1 MKTKIDTTIDIV
13 DITDTVYTSKV
24 INTTDNVPLPVLNSR
39 LPKLRFGITDPAQ
52 KRAAGNIVK
61 FLAALVIVTLIARG
75 TSSATLAKVDVS
87 TPSKGE
93 IVESV
98 TGTATVS
105 VKDTLDIT
113 VPEGLTIEEMFVGA
127 GQKINNGDAVAK
139 FDMEEVTEMLTR
151 ETASLDK
158 LLLDLEK
165 LERTESTDSTSL
177 SNAQKSL
184 QRAQEDYNTTKA
196 ANDEDIASAQSALD
210 EAIAA
215 HSDEIDTTSLD
226 NARRSLQRAQD
237 DYNSVKAQGIT
248 DVAAAQDTL
257 NDARAQTAESID
269 TSSLDNAQRNL
280 QRAQEDR
287 ASTIADSNNEIW
299 TAQDALS
306 TAQSDEQ
313 AKYEAWQAA
322 VAAAAPDK
330 DTAEQAYKSAQSKT
344 EQAWNSLTS
353 AQNKADSSILSADRK
368 VEDAVSSLTKA
379 EQDYNK
385 NIQQTN
391 EALQSD
397 IDKAVAALETAESK
411 ANDNL
416 LSAQRKVEDAEAS
429 LAKAES
435 DYYKSIEQASE
446 AVQNEIDKNRTAL
459 ETAKSKANDS
469 LLAAQ
474 RKVDDAQ
481 TSLAKAEQDYGKSA
495 QQTSDTAT
503 QNKISASSLQ
513 LDIAAQEKIV
523 DDLQLLVKN
532 EGIVYTD
539 LSGTVSAAKSDGS
552 VSGKDPLVSFLD
564 GSKGFEASLQLSESD
579 AEKLAVGEECE
590 VSAGGSSMYYN
601 PTVTGVVSSISA
613 PDDNDKVTLVI
624 RLPEGDWT
632 VGQRVDI
639 QAVQGRD
646 TYEQCVPLTA
656 LHSDNSGY
664 YLLTVEQKVTVL
676 GVENV
681 VVKTAVTISASD
693 DNSAAVRGAFDR
705 NSKVITGSDKAVE
718 AGDRVRVNE

>member
-1 MKTKIDTTIDIV
+1 MIMKTKIDMP
-13 DITDTVYTSKV
+13 
-24 INTTDNVPLPVLNSR
+24 INMIS
-39 LPKLRFGITDPAQ
+39 IADPAQ

-87 TPSKGE
+87 TPSRGE

-98 TGTATVS
+98 SGTATVS

-127 GQKINNGDAVAK
+127 GQNINNGDAVAK
-139 FDMEEVTEMLTR
+139 FDMEEVAEMLTR

-158 LLLDLEK
+158 LLLDLDK
-165 LERTESTDSTSL
+165 LVRTESTDSTSL
-177 SNAQKSL
+177 DNAKKSL
-184 QRAQEDYNTTKA
+184 QRAKDDYNTTKA
-196 ANDEDIASAQSALD
+196 ANDEDIASAQQELD
-210 EAIAA
+210 EAIEA
-215 HSDEIDTTSLD
+215 HADEVDTTSLD
-226 NARRSLQRAQD
+226 NARKSLQRAQD
-237 DYNSVKAQGIT
+237 DYNSVNAQGIA
-248 DVAAAQDTL
+248 DVAAAQVAL
-257 NDARAQTAESID
+257 NDARAQNAESVD
-269 TSSLDNAQRNL
+269 TTSLDNAQRNL

-299 TAQDALS
+299 EAQNALS
-306 TAQSDEQ
+306 TAQNDEQ
-313 AKYEAWQAA
+313 AKLEAWNT
-322 VAAAAPDK
+322 AAPAEK
-330 DTAEQAYKSAQSKT
+330 DAAEQAYRSAQAKT

-353 AQNKADSSILSADRK
+353 AQNKANDSILSADRK
-368 VEDAVSSLTKA
+368 VEDAISSFEKA

-385 NIQQTN
+385 NVQQAS
-391 EALQSD
+391 ESLQSD
-397 IDKAVAALETAESK
+397 IDKAVTALESAESK
-411 ANDNL
+411 ASDNL
-416 LSAQRKVEDAEAS
+416 LNAQRKVEDAESS

-435 DYYKSIEQASE
+435 DYYKNIEQASE
-446 AVQNEIDKNRTAL
+446 SVQNEIDKNRTAL
-459 ETAKSKANDS
+459 ETAKSKAQES

-481 TSLAKAEQDYGKSA
+481 TSLSKAEQDYSKSA
-495 QQTSDTAT
+495 QQTSDTTT

-523 DDLQLLVKN
+523 NDLQLLVKN

-552 VSGKDPLVSFLD
+552 VSGKDPIVSFLD

-579 AEKLAVGEECE
+579 AEKLAVGDECE

-632 VGQRVDI
+632 IGQRVDV

-676 GVENV
+676 GIENV

-693 DNSAAVRGAFDR
+693 DDSAAVRGAFDR
-705 NSKVITGSDKAVE
+705 NSMVITGSDKAVE